1 MQEHNKFKDYMTQSI
16 LKEHLESLVKVKKI
30 LGNVI
35 SEKRIVTQLA
45 QDKLEKD
52 KLEKALEKK
61 SQYEVVSDEEWIIE

>member
-1 MQEHNKFKDYMTQSI
+1 MQEHDQDKFKDYMTQSI

-45 QDKLEKD
+45 SSRRLGQAREGFGEK
-52 KLEKALEKK
+52 EP
-61 SQYEVVSDEEWIIE
+61 I